1 MVKPGRS
8 TPFSS
13 ASASTGRITYPD
25 ISVYSNTSDSQK
37 LRDTS
42 AELIL
47 QNLQDRLN
55 AKEEMYTSLG
65 DKALIALNP
74 LRALSLNSDATSKRY
89 AANAKSFNEKE
100 ELPPHVFNLVSSAY
114 LHMLRSKEDQGIIL
128 CGETGSGKSESH
140 NRIARHLFDVS
151 KISNKKSRVQSA
163 ILRIDSVLSA
173 FGNCSTTHNKNAS
186 CFSRYTEYQFDALGH
201 LVGAKTIE
209 ALLDKHRVV
218 GNSIDS
224 RNFHIFYYLV
234 CGASSEEKEQWY
246 LSDPA
251 HFHYLNQSKV
261 AGMSSNEAAGHLY
274 QLREDLKSVGIGKR
288 QQAQV
293 YQTLAAILHLGNINF
308 LPGKSS
314 KEDSCVVKNYQ
325 QLDLVATLLGVSPQE
340 LEDTLTFKTVVIRKE
355 VSTVLLDVQGAI
367 EQRDALAKSL
377 YVGIFNWIAEQIN
390 EKLCQDDS
398 QWKNFIG
405 VLDCPGFSTSGSS
418 FYSLAS
424 NYIQERLHEF
434 TTDQLFNIPA
444 SQFKEDN
451 VSVPSDL
458 KISSSSVIPLL
469 SRPKDGILSIIALN
483 SARSQTSASSTT
495 FSEKIKDQIYASTST
510 FDDSEKEFF
519 IASNI
524 NFGSLSRM
532 GRSTGSTKFGIKHFL
547 GPVEYDTSDF
557 AASAVDSIQP
567 DFITLFRGSPEQVG
581 TTNPFIRTLF
591 SDKLV
596 ATTMVSHLKEVMVAR
611 AQSKVNRHP
620 SLKRMKKKKDGKKN
634 AGENNAQEHDDPLE
648 VKKFSDLTT
657 LGEILE
663 TLAETRTWFIFHLC
677 PTSDST
683 TGKFNNAS
691 VIRQIKGFNLVEFAH
706 SQTVLY
712 SARIAHGEFKRKFEP
727 VHTSLRLDLAGNPSN
742 QCFNLI
748 RYKKWNV
755 PRDALSGK
763 SYLYLSETSWRALD
777 RETLKVEEI
786 ALELAREKRQ
796 SAGFDSLAGSSHSSM
811 SHLIGRKNESDT
823 EIQKPDEYSD
833 TDSHYESEFDSP
845 VIQKL
850 SPNPKKEVSNVVP
863 RQAPQ
868 DPEKVALRSSEA
880 VELTDVHE
888 PVKASGKRGKAAKP
902 PKKKKVR
909 RPMSASRCRWLTLTW
924 LLTFCIPPYF
934 TSCCMRHHEQ
944 RIAWREKVALCVLV
958 FLMCGFI
965 LFFIVGIGL
974 ILCPKQNVLSR
985 GELTGF
991 HTVDKPYI
999 HMYGFY
1005 YVIPEILKKHLNN
1018 YSASKG
1024 LWEAEVLGQDVSQ
1037 MIPKDAE
1044 WNKFCPS
1051 FDKPPTYQLFPQ
1063 QSNCITL
1070 NQCYTHVGNPS
1081 LSITNILDQVKPS
1094 LKGKVVW
1101 DATSIADF
1109 LKQSSCNKIIRAYD
1123 RIYDV
1128 SSFYCGQYR
1137 DNYFGPT
1144 VKNIFER
1151 ASTGTTDSTNDF
1163 EALKA
1168 TNQQQWTRVFTCMEG
1183 LYRVGDIDHRN
1194 DLKCVIPNYILL
1206 VSSCIL
1212 VAVIGFKFLAALQ
1225 FTPRRQPEDHDKFV
1239 ICQVP
1244 CYTEGETSLRKT
1256 IDSLATLEYDDR
1268 HKLLFIICD
1277 GMIIG
1282 AGNDRPTPRIVLD
1295 ILGVD
1300 PSVDP
1305 ETFAFQSLGEGSREL
1320 NYGKIYSGLYEVAGR
1335 FVPFIVIVKVGKPTE
1350 KQKPGNRGKRDSQMI
1365 LMRFLSRVHF
1375 NQPMSPLELDLYHQ
1389 MKNVIGVD
1397 PAFYEYIFMVD
1408 ADTEVF
1414 PDSLNRMVSAM
1425 TRDSKIMGICGE
1437 TQLTNE
1443 RDSWV
1448 TMIQVYEYF
1457 ISHHLAKAFES
1468 LFGSVTCLPGCFS
1481 LYRIRTASKNVPLLV
1496 SPGLIEDYSRNEVH
1510 TLHLKNLL
1518 HLGEDRYLTT
1528 LMMKHFPHMKTA
1540 FTPDAQCRTNC
1551 PDKWSVLQ
1559 SQRRRWINS
1568 TVHNLLELM
1577 FLPELCGFCC
1587 FSMRF
1592 VVFLDLFATIVQPA
1606 VLLYIGYLVYSVI
1619 FDQNAFFPFISLVM
1633 IGAIYGL
1640 QVIIFLL
1647 RREWAHF
1654 GWMIIYL
1661 LATPIWT
1668 FFLPLYSFWRFDDF
1682 SWGDTRRVV
1691 GEDGK
1696 TRYESKDYEEFD
1708 PSSVPLRSWADYEKE
1723 LMEKVSED
1731 RSDSQADSETEGSLK
1746 YAASIGYGPGSVYG
1760 EGSVYGFPQNTPAYQ
1775 GSHAGTNVPSQY
1787 APSNAGFTTQPIASS
1802 VAQSIYDYAMD
1813 PKRRRSGYFVGG
1825 GPPSVAGDWNA
1836 VPPIP
1841 QIPSQYTQINQPSQ
1855 TKSPTDEELLD
1866 EIRHILSTRDLMT
1879 VTKKSVR
1886 EELARLFGMDMT
1898 PRKDYIHKCIDMV
1911 LQNQI

>member
-13 ASASTGRITYPD
+13 AAASAGRITFPD
-25 ISVYSNTSDSQK
+25 ISIYSNASNSQT
-37 LRDTS
+37 LPDVS
-42 AELIL
+42 AETIL

-55 AKEEMYTSLG
+55 AKEEMYTALG

-74 LRALSLNSDATSKRY
+74 LRVLASNSDATSKKY
-89 AANAKSFNEKE
+89 AANSKSLSEKE
-100 ELPPHVFNLVSSAY
+100 FLPPHVFEMVSSAY

-128 CGETGSGKSESH
+128 CGETGSGKSETH
-140 NRIARHLFDVS
+140 RRIARHLFDIS
-151 KISNKKSRVQSA
+151 KSSNKKSRVQSA

-173 FGNCSTTHNKNAS
+173 FGNCSTTHNKNGS
-186 CFSRYTEYQFDALGH
+186 SFSRYTEYQFDESGH

-218 GNSIDS
+218 GNSLDS

-234 CGASSEEKEQWY
+234 CGASSEEKELWY

-261 AGMSSNEAAGHLY
+261 AGLSNNEAAGHLY
-274 QLREDLKSVGIGKR
+274 QLRDDLKSVGIGKR
-288 QQAQV
+288 QQSQV
-293 YQTLAAILHLGNINF
+293 YQTLAAILHLGNITF
-308 LPGKSS
+308 IPGKSS
-314 KEDSCVVKNYQ
+314 KEPSCVVKNYQ
-325 QLDLVATLLGVSPQE
+325 QLDLVATLLGISPQE

-367 EQRDALAKSL
+367 EQRDALAKAL
-377 YVGIFNWIAEQIN
+377 YVGLFNWVVEQIN
-390 EKLCQDDS
+390 EKVCQEDS
-398 QWKNFIG
+398 KWKNFIG
-405 VLDCPGFSTSGSS
+405 VLDCPGFTTSGSS
-418 FYSLAS
+418 FYNLAS
-424 NYIQERLHEF
+424 NYVQERLREF
-434 TTDQLFNIPA
+434 TADQLLNIPA
-444 SQFKEDN
+444 AQFKEDN
-451 VSVPSDL
+451 ISFPEDQ
-458 KISSSSVIPLL
+458 KISSSPVTSLL
-469 SRPKDGILSIIALN
+469 SQEKSGILPIIALN
-483 SARSQTSASSTT
+483 SARSQTATSSAA
-495 FSEKIKDQIYASTST
+495 FSEKIKEQIHASMSML
-510 FDDSEKEFF
+510 DDSQKEFF
-519 IASNI
+519 IASNK
-524 NFGSLSRM
+524 NFGSLSRI
-532 GRSTGSTKFGIKHFL
+532 GRSSGQSTFGIKHFL
-547 GPVEYDTSDF
+547 GQVEYDTSDF
-557 AASAVDSIQP
+557 AVGAVDFIQP
-567 DFITLFRGSPEQVG
+567 DFITLFRGSPEQIG

-596 ATTMVSHLKEVMVAR
+596 ATTMVSHLKDVMVAR

-620 SLKRMKKKKDGKKN
+620 SLKRTKKKKDGKKN
-634 AGENNAQEHDDPLE
+634 GGDEKTPETEDANIE
-648 VKKFSDLTT
+648 VKELSALTT

-677 PTSDST
+677 PTADISV
-683 TGKFNNAS
+683 GKFNNAS
-691 VIRQIKGFNLVEFAH
+691 VIRQIQGLNLVEFAR

-712 SARIAHGEFKRKFEP
+712 TARIAHGDFKSQFEP
-727 VHTSLRLDLAGNPSN
+727 VYTSLRLDLAGTPSN
-742 QCFNLI
+742 QCSNLI

-763 SYLYLSETSWRALD
+763 SYLYLSETTWRALD
-777 RETLKVEEI
+777 RETAKVEEI

-796 SAGFDSLAGSSHSSM
+796 SSGIDSNAASSHSSM
-811 SHLIGRKNESDT
+811 SQLLHRKTESET
-823 EIQKPDEYSD
+823 EIHRSEDYSD
-833 TDSHYESEFDSP
+833 SDSHYDSEFDSP
-845 VIQKL
+845 VIEKL
-850 SPNPKKEVSNVVP
+850 SPNPKKEDIKVLP
-863 RQAPQ
+863 REIPLDLEKGPLKS
-868 DPEKVALRSSEA
+868 DPA
-880 VELTDVHE
+880 VELTDI
-888 PVKASGKRGKAAKP
+888 PDPDAKKSKGAKP
-902 PKKKKVR
+902 IKKKKVR
-909 RPMSASRCRWLTLTW
+909 RPMSGSRCRWLTLTW

-1070 NQCYTHVGNPS
+1070 NQCYSHVGNPT
-1081 LSITNILDQVKPS
+1081 LSITNIIDQVKPS

-1101 DATSIADF
+1101 DATSITDF

-1137 DNYFGPT
+1137 DNFFGAT
-1144 VKNIFER
+1144 VRNIFDR

-1168 TNQQQWTRVFTCMEG
+1168 ANPQQWNRVFTCMEG
-1183 LYRVGDIDHRN
+1183 LYRVGDVDHRN

-1225 FTPRRQPEDHDKFV
+1225 FTPKRQPEDHDKFV

-1244 CYTEGETSLRKT
+1244 CYTEGEASLRKT
-1256 IDSLATLEYDDR
+1256 LDSLATLEYDDR

-1305 ETFAFQSLGEGSREL
+1305 ETLAFQSLGEGSREL
-1320 NYGKIYSGLYEVAGR
+1320 NYGKIYSGLYETAGR
-1335 FVPFIVIVKVGKPTE
+1335 FVPFIVVVKVGKPTE
-1350 KQKPGNRGKRDSQMI
+1350 RQKPGNRGKRDSQMI

-1375 NQPMSPLELDLYHQ
+1375 NQPMNPLELDIYHQ

-1414 PDSLNRMVSAM
+1414 PDSLNRLVSAM

-1496 SPGLIEDYSRNEVH
+1496 SPAMIEDYSRNEVH

-1619 FDQNAFFPFISLVM
+1619 FDQNAFFPFISLIM

-1640 QVIIFLL
+1640 QIIIFLL

-1668 FFLPLYSFWRFDDF
+1668 FFLPLYSFWHFDDF

-1708 PSSVPLRSWADYEKE
+1708 PSAVPLRSWAEYEKE
-1723 LMEKVSED
+1723 LLEKVADD
-1731 RSDSQADSETEGSLK
+1731 RSDSQADSDGEGSLM
-1746 YAASIGYGPGSVYG
+1746 YTASVGYGPGSVYG
-1760 EGSVYGFPQNTPAYQ
+1760 ESVYGFPQKAPAYQ
-1775 GSHAGTNVPSQY
+1775 GTYAGTNIAPSQY
-1787 APSNAGFTTQPIASS
+1787 AASNAGFTAPPVAPS
-1802 VAQSIYDYAMD
+1802 VAPSVYDYAMD

-1825 GPPSVAGDWNA
+1825 GPPSVAGDWSTS
-1836 VPPIP
+1836 PPVP
-1841 QIPSQYTQINQPSQ
+1841 QIPAQFNQSGLQ
-1855 TKSPTDEELLD
+1855 GRTPTDEELLS

-1898 PRKDYIHKCIDMV
+1898 PRKEYIHKCIDMV